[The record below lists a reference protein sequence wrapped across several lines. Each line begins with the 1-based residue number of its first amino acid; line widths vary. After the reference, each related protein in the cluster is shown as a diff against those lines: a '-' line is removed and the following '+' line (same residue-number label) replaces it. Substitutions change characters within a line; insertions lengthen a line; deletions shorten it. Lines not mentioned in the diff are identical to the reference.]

1 MAAEATTAPAPSGPV
16 LLTTKVHAPSPR
28 RELVLRPVLVDRL
41 TAGTEKLT
49 LLAAPAGWGKTTM
62 LAEWLAQDDHQ
73 RFAWLSVDR
82 GDNDP
87 ARFWSYVVEA
97 LRTVEPELGAP
108 ALAQLRA
115 TGTSVAEVV
124 LPALINEIAAFGTA
138 TVLVLD
144 DFHLITT
151 REIHDQIAFLVEHL
165 PRSLRVAIATRSDP
179 PLGLARLRARAEINE
194 IRAEELRFTEEEA
207 GALLN
212 GVLGLRLDSG
222 DVQRLQQ
229 RTEGWAAGLYLAA
242 LSLRGQADPQAFIE
256 AFAGDDRHVVDYL
269 GAEVLQSQ
277 EEAVQRF
284 LLQTSILERLCA
296 ALCDAVTE
304 GSGSAPMLEEIERSN
319 LFLHS
324 LDAKREWYRY
334 HRLFSE
340 LLQHEL
346 RRRDPELVPALHRRA
361 ADWYR
366 REGAVPEAIDHAVA
380 AGEDAEAAELVARH
394 WNSFFNQGR
403 LTTVS
408 DWLDALPEE
417 TVAGDPRLA
426 IARAWIALDLG
437 RLDEVEG
444 WLAAAEGAEL
454 RGQMWDGSSSV
465 ESALA
470 VLQVVHR
477 FKTGDVG
484 QAGEAAHRALDLE
497 SEGRSFGR
505 TAVFLLLGA
514 TRYWSD
520 ELEDAVDALEEAA
533 RLARSTDNHLGSMYA
548 LGYLALARLDLGDL
562 EGAENA
568 TREAFRVGDDP
579 GRREHFVAMMGHL
592 AEARILMLQSRVPE
606 ACASA
611 VRAAELAG
619 RGAGL
624 VEIASAFLLLG
635 RLLAETGDRGGA
647 RAAIDE
653 ARRALER
660 SPDSGR
666 VGEAL
671 AQTERRLGRR
681 RGPAV
686 SERPGDELSERE
698 LAVLRLLPTRLS
710 QREIGASLYVS
721 VNTVKTHT
729 KSIFRKLGVS
739 TRAEAVAR
747 ARELGLV

>member
-1 MAAEATTAPAPSGPV
+1 MAAKATSAPAPSGPV
-16 LLTTKVHAPSPR
+16 LVTTKVHAPSPR
-28 RELVLRPVLVDRL
+28 RELVLRPLLVDRL
-41 TAGTEKLT
+41 TVGAEKLT

-97 LRTVEPELGAP
+97 LRTVEPELGTP

-115 TGTSVAEVV
+115 TGTSVADVV
-124 LPALINEIAAFGTA
+124 LPALINEIAAIGTR

-179 PLGLARLRARAEINE
+179 PLGLARLRARGEINE

-212 GVLGLRLDSG
+212 GVLGLGLGAG
-222 DVQRLQQ
+222 DVLRLQQ

-284 LLQTSILERLCA
+284 LLQTSILERLCG

-304 GSGSAPMLEEIERSN
+304 GSASARMLEEIERSN

-346 RRRDPELVPALHRRA
+346 RRREPELVPALHQRA

-380 AGEDAEAAELVARH
+380 AGEHADAAELVARH

-417 TVAGDPRLA
+417 TVAGDPRLS

-444 WLAAAEGAEL
+444 WLEAAEGGEL
-454 RGQMWDGSSSV
+454 HGQMWDGSSSV

-470 VLQVVHR
+470 VLRVVHR

-484 QAGEAAHRALDLE
+484 QAGEAARDALDLE
-497 SEGRSFGR
+497 SEAQSFGR
-505 TAVFLLLGA
+505 TAAFLLLGA

-520 ELEDAVDALEEAA
+520 ELEEAVEALEEAA
-533 RLARSTDNHLGSMYA
+533 RLARTTDNDLGSMYA

-562 EGAENA
+562 GGAEKS
-568 TREAFRVGDDP
+568 TREAFAAGDDP

-592 AEARILMLQSRVPE
+592 AQARIFVLQGRVPE
-606 ACASA
+606 ASASA
-611 VRAAELAG
+611 ARAAELAG

-635 RLLAETGDRGGA
+635 RLLAETGDRDGA
-647 RAAIDE
+647 RSAVDR
-653 ARRALER
+653 ARWALDR
-660 SPDSGR
+660 SPDPGS
-666 VGEAL
+666 VGDAL

-681 RGPAV
+681 RQAP
-686 SERPGDELSERE
+686 SELPGDELSERE

-747 ARELGLV
+747 SRELGLL

>member
-1 MAAEATTAPAPSGPV
+1 MAAKATSAPAPSGPV

-28 RELVLRPVLVDRL
+28 RELVVRPLLVDRL
-41 TAGTEKLT
+41 TAGDERLT

-62 LAEWLAQDDHQ
+62 LAEWLAHDDSQ

-97 LRTVEPELGAP
+97 LRTVEPELGAS
-108 ALAQLRA
+108 ALAQLQA
-115 TGTSVAEVV
+115 TGTSVVDVV
-124 LPALINEIAAFGTA
+124 LPALINEIAGFGTR

-165 PRSLRVAIATRSDP
+165 PESLRVAIATRSDP
-179 PLGLARLRARAEINE
+179 PLGLARLRARGEINE

-212 GVLGLRLDSG
+212 DVLGLGLGAG
-222 DVQRLQQ
+222 DVLRLQQ

-242 LSLRGQADPQAFIE
+242 LSLRGQADPEAFIE

-269 GAEVLQSQ
+269 GAEVLQGQ

-284 LLQTSILERLCA
+284 LLQTSILERLSGP
-296 ALCDAVTE
+296 LCDAVTE
-304 GSGSAPMLEEIERSN
+304 SSGSAQMLEEIERSN

-340 LLQHEL
+340 LLHHEL
-346 RRRDPELVPALHRRA
+346 RRRDPELVPVLHRRA
-361 ADWYR
+361 ADWHR

-380 AGEDAEAAELVARH
+380 AGEHADAAELVARH

-426 IARAWIALDLG
+426 IARAWVALDLG

-444 WLAAAEGAEL
+444 WLGAAEGAEL
-454 RGQMWDGSSSV
+454 HGQMWDGSSSV

-470 VLQVVHR
+470 VLRVVHR

-484 QAGEAAHRALDLE
+484 QAGEAARDALELE
-497 SEGRSFGR
+497 SEGQSFGR
-505 TAVFLLLGA
+505 TAAFLLLGA

-520 ELEDAVDALEEAA
+520 ELEEAVEALGEAA
-533 RLARSTDNHLGSMYA
+533 RLARSTGNDLGSMYA

-562 EGAENA
+562 GGAEA
-568 TREAFRVGDDP
+568 STREAFAAGDDP
-579 GRREHFVAMMGHL
+579 GRREHFVAMMAHL
-592 AEARILMLQSRVPE
+592 AQARILLLEGGVAE
-606 ACASA
+606 ACDSA
-611 VRAAELAG
+611 ARAAELAG

-624 VEIASAFLLLG
+624 VEVAAAFTLLG
-635 RLLAETGDRGGA
+635 RLLAETGDRDGA
-647 RAAIDE
+647 RAAVDR
-653 ARRALER
+653 ARWALDR
-660 SPDSGR
+660 SPDPGR
-666 VGEAL
+666 VGDML
-671 AQTERRLGRR
+671 GRTERRLGRR
-681 RGPAV
+681 RQAP
-686 SERPGDELSERE
+686 SELAGDELSERE